1 MHWHMCPPEIRQTH
15 VSCSG
20 RQLLSAM
27 QVVLSDSNE
36 PGEGE
41 HKIMRFV
48 RHQRSC
54 PEYDPNTHHVIFGQV
69 CVIQMLSISP
79 LCNLLQTATFC
90 PALGF
95 ALQRQS
101 LTMTA
106 ASEASMYAD
115 KDGALQSL
123 QSSASN
129 SVLDSLIFSCRMQTS
144 FCWPC

>member
-1 MHWHMCPPEIRQTH
+1 
-15 VSCSG
+15 
-20 RQLLSAM
+20 M

-69 CVIQMLSISP
+69 CLIQMLTISP
-79 LCNLLQTATFC
+79 LCNLLQTTAFC
-90 PALGF
+90 PALGSV
-95 ALQRQS
+95 LRHQS
-101 LTMTA
+101 LAVTLA
-106 ASEASMYAD
+106 LKASMCAD
-115 KDGALQSL
+115 KDGATESL
-123 QSSASN
+123 QSIATGA
-129 SVLDSLIFSCRMQTS
+129 VLSRLVSFCRMQTL